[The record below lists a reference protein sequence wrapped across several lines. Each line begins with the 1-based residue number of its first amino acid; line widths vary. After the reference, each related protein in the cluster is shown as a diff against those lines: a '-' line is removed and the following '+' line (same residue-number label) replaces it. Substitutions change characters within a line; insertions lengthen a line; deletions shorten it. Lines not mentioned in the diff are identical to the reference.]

1 MFNPKFLSD
10 SSCTISGSGVAA
22 CGSSGVANCGS
33 SDLDKYKNFLKTLY
47 NLISF
52 KLKLSTSSVSRKQL
66 ILEISGKVKLSCNL
80 KRHLSP
86 RTVGTI
92 MRSLPLEGN
101 SHLLGRSIVYFETNV
116 DSGIE
121 RARSEFKKGDV
132 AFLPSTGSFCFFVG
146 NVESAKTMTPIGTF
160 VDLTDE
166 LKNVKPGDVLRLYE
180 ETT

>member
-1 MFNPKFLSD
+1 M
-10 SSCTISGSGVAA
+10 
-22 CGSSGVANCGS
+22 
-33 SDLDKYKNFLKTLY
+33 YKM
-47 NLISF
+47 
-52 KLKLSTSSVSRKQL
+52 STHSVSRKQL
-66 ILEISGKVKLSCNL
+66 ILEIRGKAKISCDL

-101 SHLLGRSIVYFETNV
+101 AHLLGKSILYFETSV

-132 AFLPSTGSFCFFVG
+132 AFLPSSGSICFFINDVTSG
-146 NVESAKTMTPIGTF
+146 KTMTPIGKLG
-160 VDLTDE
+160 DNIDA
-166 LKNVKPGDVLRLYE
+166 LKDVKSGDVFCIYE

>member
-1 MFNPKFLSD
+1 MSN
-10 SSCTISGSGVAA
+10 A
-22 CGSSGVANCGS
+22 
-33 SDLDKYKNFLKTLY
+33 
-47 NLISF
+47 
-52 KLKLSTSSVSRKQL
+52 SVSRKQL
-66 ILEISGKVKLSCNL
+66 ILEIDGKRKLTCDL

-101 SHLLGRSIVYFETNV
+101 SHLLGKSIVYFETSV

-146 NVESAKTMTPIGTF
+146 NVVSAKKMTLIGKF
-160 VDLTDE
+160 TDDDNV
-166 LKNVKPGDVLRLYE
+166 LKNVKSGDVIRLYE